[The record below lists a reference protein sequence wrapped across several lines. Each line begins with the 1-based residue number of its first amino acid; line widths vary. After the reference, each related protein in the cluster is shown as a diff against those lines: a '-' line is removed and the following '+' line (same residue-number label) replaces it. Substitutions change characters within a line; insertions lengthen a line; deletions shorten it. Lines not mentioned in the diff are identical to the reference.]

1 MANPDPNTVPQISS
15 FGHTLAKLS
24 AIVWIGAKPISSL
37 AILSFFLTVGSLL
50 AQDRPVSVNVSISAL
65 NFAMAPYAIAK
76 EKGYFR
82 QEGIEPRF
90 ILMHSAVASKAL
102 VSKDVV
108 FDALGSPTINA
119 AIVGMPIRS
128 VFAGGSR
135 TDMYLIGSK
144 EIQSLEDLKGKK
156 VGTGGIGGIA
166 DAGTKR
172 FLKGKGIDLKE
183 VTFIVLGGSGVRIAA
198 VMSGAVAAAPLSPPY
213 DYRARKAGL
222 NVLGYFGDTFPSY
235 LGGIGVHT
243 DTLTEKRNLVKQFV
257 KASLK
262 GLRFMHGRK
271 AETVDIMMRF
281 MKINDREIV
290 EAVYD
295 SSIKAFTR
303 DGTLQSDIQVEI
315 LSGAVEA
322 LQRSGKVMP
331 ESVFDFSL
339 VKEAARELDAE
350 GWRP

>member
-1 MANPDPNTVPQISS
+1 M
-15 FGHTLAKLS
+15 
-24 AIVWIGAKPISSL
+24 AKPIASL
-37 AILSFFLTVGSLL
+37 AILSFFLTVGSPL

-65 NFAMAPYAIAK
+65 NFSMAPYVIAK
-76 EKGYFR
+76 EKNYFR

-90 ILMHSAVASKAL
+90 ILMHSAVSSKAL
-102 VSKDVV
+102 VSKDVD

-119 AIVGMPIRS
+119 ALVGMPIRS
-128 VFAGGSR
+128 VFASSSR

-166 DAGTKR
+166 DVGTKR
-172 FLKGKGIDLKE
+172 FLKAKGINPKE
-183 VTFIVLGGSGVRIAA
+183 VTFIVLGGSGVRMAA
-198 VMSGAVAAAPLSPPY
+198 VMSGAVAATPLSPPY

-222 NVLGYFGDTFPSY
+222 TVLGYFGDTFPSY
-235 LGGIGVHT
+235 MSGVGVHS
-243 DTLTEKRNLVKQFV
+243 DTLVAKQKLVKGFV

-262 GLRFMHGRK
+262 GLRFVHARK
-271 AETVDIMMRF
+271 AETVELMARV
-281 MKINDREIV
+281 MKTADREMI

-295 SSIKAFTR
+295 SSLKAFTN
-303 DGTLQSDIQVEI
+303 DGTLSPEIQAEVLAI
-315 LSGAVEA
+315 A
-322 LQRSGKVMP
+322 LEGIGRSGKVMP

-339 VKEAARELDAE
+339 LKEAARELNAE

>member
-1 MANPDPNTVPQISS
+1 M
-15 FGHTLAKLS
+15 
-24 AIVWIGAKPISSL
+24 AKPIASL
-37 AILSFFLTVGSLL
+37 AILSFFLTVGSPL

-65 NFAMAPYAIAK
+65 NFSMAPYVIAK
-76 EKGYFR
+76 EKNYFR

-90 ILMHSAVASKAL
+90 ILMHSAVSSKAL
-102 VSKDVV
+102 VSKDVD

-119 AIVGMPIRS
+119 ALVGMPIRS
-128 VFAGGSR
+128 VFASSSR

-166 DAGTKR
+166 DVGTKR
-172 FLKGKGIDLKE
+172 FLKAKGINPKE
-183 VTFIVLGGSGVRIAA
+183 VTFIVLGGSGVRMAA
-198 VMSGAVAAAPLSPPY
+198 VMSGAVAATPLSPPY

-222 NVLGYFGDTFPSY
+222 TVLGYFGDTFPSY
-235 LGGIGVHT
+235 MSGVGVHA
-243 DTLTEKRNLVKQFV
+243 DTLVAKQKLVKGFV

-262 GLRFMHGRK
+262 GLRFVHARK
-271 AETVDIMMRF
+271 AETVELMARV
-281 MKINDREIV
+281 MKTADREMI

-295 SSIKAFTR
+295 SSLKAFTN
-303 DGTLQSDIQVEI
+303 DGTLSPEIQAEVLAI
-315 LSGAVEA
+315 A
-322 LQRSGKVMP
+322 LEGIGRSGKVMP

-339 VKEAARELDAE
+339 LKEAARELNAE